1 MALLL
6 RSPLGLC
13 LLFVSA
19 MTGVISVGYPL
30 ALDSAGFAKGDIA
43 LFFVVNSLIA
53 FTLALSSSRPVA
65 LRHAPRL
72 LTPALLAGAVGTALV
87 STGHALPLVCLGGAL
102 SMAGAVSL
110 PLILRRLQTT
120 PGAAGLSDAVLAAR
134 TRWIAVAGYVAGVAV
149 FAGSSSLTEWWSDWP
164 PVGAAVLLLLGAAVL
179 ATLDRRSAPAPAPP
193 APAASAG
200 RSGVGPAL
208 AVGVLAIVLLKAAD
222 SLRLVYLPLFV
233 VNSGWD
239 PRLNSV
245 LFMLTALVELAVLPW
260 LGRAGERHPAAR
272 LLALAALAGALS
284 FTLTAVWTSLGSLLA
299 SQTIFAVFAAALQ
312 SLGMVVLAG
321 LVRGGLPAGA
331 GLFAGVMQLGSL
343 VGILAPLTV
352 SGYRPALFWIA
363 VAFCVGSTLVL
374 LLLNRLTG
382 TDAPSVPPH
391 PRGTNDD
398 AAKKAPR

>member
-1 MALLL
+1 MAPLL

-30 ALDSAGFAKGDIA
+30 ALDSAGFAKADIA

-53 FTLALSSSRPVA
+53 FTLALSSSRPAA

-72 LTPALLAGAVGTALV
+72 LTPALLVGAAGVALV
-87 STGHALPLVCLGGAL
+87 TTGNALPLVCLGGAL

-110 PLILRRLQTT
+110 PLILRRLQST
-120 PGAAGLSDAVLAAR
+120 PQAAGLSDAVLATR

-164 PVGAAVLLLLGAAVL
+164 PVGAAALLLAAAAVL
-179 ATLDRRSAPAPAPP
+179 ATLDRRALPMPAPP
-193 APAASAG
+193 PAPVGAG
-200 RSGVGPAL
+200 RLGLGPAL
-208 AVGVLAIVLLKAAD
+208 VIGVLAIVLLKAAD

-239 PRLNSV
+239 PRLNSA
-245 LFMLTALVELAVLPW
+245 LFMATALVELAVLPW
-260 LGRAGERHPAAR
+260 LGRAGERHPATR
-272 LLALAALAGALS
+272 LLALAAVGGALS
-284 FTLTAVWTSLGSLLA
+284 FTLTAAWASVGSLLA
-299 SQTIFAVFAAALQ
+299 SQMIYAVFAAALQ

-343 VGILAPLTV
+343 VGILAPLTI
-352 SGYRPALFWIA
+352 SGYRPVLFWIA
-363 VAFCVGSTLVL
+363 VAFCTASALVL
-374 LLLNRLTG
+374 LLLNRLTS
-382 TDAPSVPPH
+382 TARPAVPPH
-391 PRGTNDD
+391 PRGTHDD
-398 AAKKAPR
+398 AVDQAAR